1 MSRMGGYRHV
11 GMAITE
17 NRGNLGELKAAVTLK
32 CGILTE
38 IPSIGGRD
46 FHPNLAKV
54 SMGIEIA
61 T

>member
-1 MSRMGGYRHV
+1 MGV
-11 GMAITE
+11 AITE
-17 NRGNLGELKAAVTLK
+17 HRGNLGELKAAVTLK